1 MPKMNHTL
9 DTFLFSGPNRI
20 KRILRR
26 LNVIHYWCLD
36 VSLPHF
42 PLIFPKSFGAE
53 ATFSIRQVFAPKAG
67 CAFLFGLGGLYFPI
81 QTYNQAWTPTALTL
95 EDGNSRLRTG
105 GPGHGMTRWWCGTW
119 VDVQQCL
126 CHRTSPVQT
135 WMFMTNRQSKC
146 LCKTCGCNIK
156 KGEIRPLLHYHP
168 GEYLTSYTDDEV
180 LQVSLSSS

>member
-1 MPKMNHTL
+1 MISCPRWIIHL
-9 DTFLFSGPNRI
+9 DTFLYSGLNRI

-42 PLIFPKSFGAE
+42 PLIFPKRFGAE

-105 GPGHGMTRWWCGTW
+105 GPGHGRTRWWCGTW

-126 CHRTSPVQT
+126 CFRVPKSLG
-135 WMFMTNRQSKC
+135 WRGFKIISFMMYLWFFYDFH
-146 LCKTCGCNIK
+146 LCFFYGFKVWLWFFYGFWYDW
-156 KGEIRPLLHYHP
+156 EI
-168 GEYLTSYTDDEV
+168 T
-180 LQVSLSSS
+180 